1 VDLPAVGSTPRKK
14 VKHPLCGFPTMRDL
28 LIYSRQG
35 AEAQRKKVNH
45 PLCGFPTLREIKKRL
60 LVKTQG

>member
-1 VDLPAVGSTPRKK
+1 
-14 VKHPLCGFPTMRDL
+14 MRDL

-45 PLCGFPTLREIKKRL
+45 PLCDFAALREIKKDCLRRRKE
-60 LVKTQG
+60 VT